1 LKVFPHFKRIYRNRS
16 VKEHNWG
23 LIKVKLNK
31 KHLIP
36 VVLLL
41 VMSVFL
47 SGCKILKDT
56 SAEFEVKKFLT
67 RVAKDSMKLD
77 GKKISKLYAYPIVAG
92 EEEFWEADV
101 IEVCRILAKEY
112 DARDFRVFKQ
122 KFNYEN
128 ATIFIEGDIAIIEG
142 AVMNWKGIEKSKETP
157 PGTTVPVDF
166 TLIKVNKQWKIV
178 EPYIFIPDVESV
190 RSTRSTARSSA
201 RLLSVD
207 SIN

>member
-1 LKVFPHFKRIYRNRS
+1 M
-16 VKEHNWG
+16 
-23 LIKVKLNK
+23 KLNK

-67 RVAKDSMKLD
+67 KVAKDSMKLD
-77 GKKISKLYAYPIVAG
+77 GEKISKLYAYPLIVDG
-92 EEEFWEADV
+92 EEFGEADV
-101 IEVCRILAKEY
+101 VNVCRIIAKEY
-112 DARDFRVFKQ
+112 EARDFRVFKQ

-128 ATIFIEGDIAIIEG
+128 TTIFIEDDIAIIKD
-142 AVMNWKGIEKSKETP
+142 AVMNWKGFEKGEVI

-166 TLIKVNKQWKIV
+166 TLTKVNKQWKIV

>member
-1 LKVFPHFKRIYRNRS
+1 
-16 VKEHNWG
+16 
-23 LIKVKLNK
+23 VKLNK

-67 RVAKDSMKLD
+67 KVAKDSMKLD
-77 GKKISKLYAYPIVAG
+77 GEKISKLYAYPLIVDG
-92 EEEFWEADV
+92 EEFGEADV
-101 IEVCRILAKEY
+101 VNVCRIIAKEY
-112 DARDFRVFKQ
+112 EARDFRVFKQ

-128 ATIFIEGDIAIIEG
+128 TTIFIEDDIAIIKD
-142 AVMNWKGIEKSKETP
+142 AVMNWKGFEKGEVI

-166 TLIKVNKQWKIV
+166 TLTKVNKQWKIV
-178 EPYIFIPDVESV
+178 EPYIFIPDVDDLGN
-190 RSTRSTARSSA
+190 TQSTASSSA
-201 RLLSVD
+201 GLLSVN

>member
-1 LKVFPHFKRIYRNRS
+1 M
-16 VKEHNWG
+16 
-23 LIKVKLNK
+23 KLNK

-41 VMSVFL
+41 VMSIFL

-67 RVAKDSMKLD
+67 KVAKDSMKLD
-77 GKKISKLYAYPIVAG
+77 GKKISKLYAYPIVVG
-92 EEEFWEADV
+92 EEELGEADV
-101 IEVCRILAKEY
+101 VNVCRIIAKEY
-112 DARDFRVFKQ
+112 EARDFRVFKQ

-128 ATIFIEGDIAIIEG
+128 TTIFFIEDDIAIIEG
-142 AVMNWKGIEKSKETP
+142 AVMNWKGIEKGKVIP
-157 PGTTVPVDF
+157 PDDRPGTTVPVDF

-178 EPYIFIPDVESV
+178 EPYIFIPDVDDL
-190 RSTRSTARSSA
+190 RSTQSTASSSA
-201 RLLSVD
+201 GLLSVN